1 MLTPTKHGEFLI
13 TNLTSGRR
21 GGFFARIAAATML
34 PAAISWT
41 CPDRNA
47 WIVALLSSKRLIVAF
62 GASCDSAISSSAP
75 RVAPTVLPVR
85 SAGVLTFTSDGPNT
99 PWKYGAYALEKS
111 MTFSRS
117 GVLPSEE
124 ITMSTLLVVRYG
136 IRFAL
141 FTGTSFSL
149 TPSALARSPAMSMS

>member
-1 MLTPTKHGEFLI
+1 M
-13 TNLTSGRR
+13 
-21 GGFFARIAAATML
+21 
-34 PAAISWT
+34 
-41 CPDRNA
+41 
-47 WIVALLSSKRLIVAF
+47 
-62 GASCDSAISSSAP
+62 
-75 RVAPTVLPVR
+75 R
-85 SAGVLTFTSDGPNT
+85 SAGALTFTSDGPNT

-117 GVLPSEE
+117 GVLPSDE

-149 TPSALARSPAMSMS
+149 TPSALARRPAMSMS